1 MRSIQPKTFSLE
13 KKCLIYINIY
23 LKVYHCHT
31 ISGGKS
37 NKLFYSL
44 PWSLHSAYFN
54 FFFLTKTN
62 QFAQLGLIYVMLII
76 QLKHP
81 KIILQIFF
89 LYKIIKKNQ
98 NRRFINFNAQTLNLM
113 LDKIKAETA
122 S

>member
-1 MRSIQPKTFSLE
+1 
-13 KKCLIYINIY
+13 
-23 LKVYHCHT
+23 
-31 ISGGKS
+31 
-37 NKLFYSL
+37 
-44 PWSLHSAYFN
+44 
-54 FFFLTKTN
+54 
-62 QFAQLGLIYVMLII
+62 MLII

>member
-1 MRSIQPKTFSLE
+1 M
-13 KKCLIYINIY
+13 
-23 LKVYHCHT
+23 HT
-31 ISGGKS
+31 
-37 NKLFYSL
+37 LT
-44 PWSLHSAYFN
+44 